1 MPANP
6 VAQALLAAAGA
17 PIAAPSANRF
27 GRVSPTTAA
36 HVLEDLD
43 GRIDAIL
50 DGGETTHGVESTVVD
65 ASVEP
70 VVVYRPGV
78 VSLEEIQRI
87 CGSARAW
94 EAPDSPGKSTDGKS
108 TGGAPESLPSP
119 GVGIRHYA
127 PRARLTLIGSEGNR
141 GELPEQA
148 ARLIAAAQ
156 EAIQQRLRVGV
167 MLPGNFLA
175 RGRAELPADAAIFD
189 WGDWRDLQQL
199 AHRLFAGLRQLDA
212 AGVDTI
218 LCPLPPPEGI
228 GAALRDRLTKAAKL
242 EA

>member
-6 VAQALLAAAGA
+6 VAKALIAAAGV

-27 GRVSPTTAA
+27 GGMSPTTAA

-50 DGGETTHGVESTVVD
+50 DGGATTHGVESTVVD

-70 VVVYRPGV
+70 VILYRPGV
-78 VSLEEIQRI
+78 VTLEEIQRI
-87 CGSARAW
+87 CGSAHAW
-94 EAPDSPGKSTDGKS
+94 VPSNALVKSTDGKS
-108 TGGAPESLPSP
+108 TDGEPESLPSP

-127 PRARLTLIGSEGNR
+127 PRARLMLVEG
-141 GELPEQA
+141 EAADQA
-148 ARLIAAAQ
+148 AQLVAAAREALQ
-156 EAIQQRLRVGV
+156 EQLRVGV
-167 MLPGNFLA
+167 MLPANFLA
-175 RGRAELPADAAIFD
+175 RGRVELSAKAIVFEWGD
-189 WGDWRDLQQL
+189 WGDLEEL
-199 AHRLFAGLRQLDA
+199 AHRLFAGLRELDA

-228 GAALRDRLTKAAKL
+228 GAALQDRLTKAARL
-242 EA
+242 EL